1 MFGPLFVLKYK
12 GKICPCLENA
22 QERAARISLQLLSN
36 LPILWL
42 RDQDDAHQGTTTI
55 AFVGKLFSSKS
66 KTRGGIP
73 SVLCWI
79 DGEYGP
85 IRQVQPQSSLNENEN
100 DDAPLQQS
108 AGYIKTLSLN
118 EIKTVERN
126 NNHDQTITLSTMVG
140 GKPKKL
146 LVFSVISHDD
156 DEECTS
162 SSPTNIT
169 QALQCL
175 VDWERERIPQQDRM
189 MDDDSTEMM
198 TMNRAQKAA
207 HFCQRELELK
217 RKKSE
222 RETRKQKYL
231 NMSRKHGGGG
241 GGMKY
246 TAIAMANR
254 DCASNG
260 NLT

>member
-1 MFGPLFVLKYK
+1 
-12 GKICPCLENA
+12 
-22 QERAARISLQLLSN
+22 LLSN

-42 RDQDDAHQGTTTI
+42 RDQDDAHLHQGTTTI

-85 IRQVQPQSSLNENEN
+85 ILQVQPQSSLNENEN

-118 EIKTVERN
+118 EIKTVECN

-146 LVFSVISHDD
+146 LVFSVISHD
-156 DEECTS
+156 EEDCTT
-162 SSPTNIT
+162 SPTNIT

-175 VDWERERIPQQDRM
+175 VDWERKRISQQDGM

-222 RETRKQKYL
+222 REARKQKYL
-231 NMSRKHGGGG
+231 NMSRKHGGG

-254 DCASNG
+254 DCASNA
-260 NLT
+260 TIT

>member
-22 QERAARISLQLLSN
+22 QERAARTSLQLLSN

-42 RDQDDAHQGTTTI
+42 RDQDDALQGTIT
-55 AFVGKLFSSKS
+55 FVGKLFSKSKS
-66 KTRGGIP
+66 RGGIP

-85 IRQVQPQSSLNENEN
+85 ILQVQPQSSFNERENEN

-118 EIKTVERN
+118 EIKTVECN

-146 LVFSVISHDD
+146 LVFSVISHD
-156 DEECTS
+156 EECTT
-162 SSPTNIT
+162 PTNIT

-175 VDWERERIPQQDRM
+175 VDWERERIAQQDRV
-189 MDDDSTEMM
+189 DDNNDSTDMM

-231 NMSRKHGGGG
+231 NMSRKHGGG
-241 GGMKY
+241 MKY

-254 DCASNG
+254 DCSSNA
-260 NLT
+260 NIT

>member
-85 IRQVQPQSSLNENEN
+85 ILQVQPQSSLNENEN

-118 EIKTVERN
+118 EIKTVECN

-146 LVFSVISHDD
+146 LVFSVISHD
-156 DEECTS
+156 EEDCTT
-162 SSPTNIT
+162 SPTNIT

-175 VDWERERIPQQDRM
+175 VDWERERIPQQDGM

-254 DCASNG
+254 DCANNG

>member
-1 MFGPLFVLKYK
+1 
-12 GKICPCLENA
+12 
-22 QERAARISLQLLSN
+22 
-36 LPILWL
+36 
-42 RDQDDAHQGTTTI
+42 
-55 AFVGKLFSSKS
+55 
-66 KTRGGIP
+66 
-73 SVLCWI
+73 
-79 DGEYGP
+79 
-85 IRQVQPQSSLNENEN
+85 
-100 DDAPLQQS
+100 
-108 AGYIKTLSLN
+108 
-118 EIKTVERN
+118 
-126 NNHDQTITLSTMVG
+126 
-140 GKPKKL
+140 
-146 LVFSVISHDD
+146 
-156 DEECTS
+156 
-162 SSPTNIT
+162 
-169 QALQCL
+169 
-175 VDWERERIPQQDRM
+175 
-189 MDDDSTEMM
+189 MM